1 MALIYQ
7 TTMSPSK
14 LELLAAWLPTQPWF
28 AGDVASLTRL
38 GGYRLD
44 DPAGEVGLEGH
55 ILTAGDDTVYH
66 VPLSYR
72 GAPLESG
79 ERFLLGTAEHGVLG
93 TRWFSNAV
101 GDPVYR
107 SVLAQTIAQGG
118 READEVGVG
127 PDGEAQERK
136 ILIRVRG
143 SGEPGA
149 AVPDLTVA
157 QVGLEG
163 AVSVVE
169 SEEATLTVRRVL
181 DADYVEPFGSLTLR
195 VTWPGQVL
203 PVVAAT
209 LTV

>member
-1 MALIYQ
+1 M
-7 TTMSPSK
+7 
-14 LELLAAWLPTQPWF
+14 
-28 AGDVASLTRL
+28 
-38 GGYRLD
+38 
-44 DPAGEVGLEGH
+44 
-55 ILTAGDDTVYH
+55 
-66 VPLSYR
+66 
-72 GAPLESG
+72 
-79 ERFLLGTAEHGVLG
+79 LG